1 MNIAISINNGRCTVL
16 KIDFENRNAKMLR
29 LARIFEETEDETMCR
44 FRSMT
49 FPQFFKDFG
58 KKWHK

>member
-1 MNIAISINNGRCTVL
+1 
-16 KIDFENRNAKMLR
+16 MLR
-29 LARIFEETEDETMCR
+29 SARIFEETEDETMCR

-58 KKWHK
+58 KSVTNKIPVEIYY

>member
-1 MNIAISINNGRCTVL
+1 
-16 KIDFENRNAKMLR
+16 MLR
-29 LARIFEETEDETMCR
+29 SACIFEETEDETMCR

-58 KKWHK
+58 KSVTNKIPVEIYYWLTPVSEVGNAI